1 MMSNNLNSSNQNTDT
16 IQQKNSLND
25 ENEFLNQADQSEY
38 FDDVVQNWGAAV
50 LISYHNVAHTHI
62 I

>member
-38 FDDVVQNWGAAV
+38 FDDVVQN
-50 LISYHNVAHTHI
+50 
-62 I
+62 